1 MDRYL
6 NTVIDGRYDIK
17 QVIGTGGMSIVYK
30 AVDLRSGL
38 TVAIKIM
45 RDELSQNME
54 FRRRFMTESRAVAM
68 LSHKNIVQIFDVSVR
83 DDIQYI
89 VMEWVNGITL
99 KEYITAKGRLSEEEA
114 LHFMRQALKALAHA
128 HGKGIVHRDVKPQNI
143 MLLENGTIK
152 VTDFGIAKILTSETR
167 TMSEMAIG
175 SVHYISPEQV
185 KGERAD
191 ERSDLYSAGIM
202 FYEMLTGKVPFDAD
216 TTVSVALMQ
225 MQNEPQPLAEII
237 PDIKQ
242 GLEQIVM
249 KAVEKN
255 PNDRFSSAWE
265 MITAIDSYIENPDM
279 VFDYLTP
286 AQRREKREREEA
298 IRRKQRAQREA
309 EERRHRSV
317 QSKKTPQKTNK
328 KSYSDTNEK
337 PKTLALIVSG
347 VVTALSIVIIV
358 LAVILISDFSA
369 GNNIIGGDNPTETIA
384 PENIK
389 APLLVG
395 KYFDTLAQSSKYTVV
410 KTKEQYSDDPV
421 GMIIEQDIKEGTSIL
436 EGTVINVTVSI
447 GKNLVL
453 IPEVLNMEYRE
464 AGIMLKRDY
473 GFEYKREYEFSDTIT
488 EGYVTRCEPAEGSFV
503 EPGTTVT
510 LFVSKGKETFVMP
523 SLIGMTEDE
532 AIDYIIEKFG
542 TNPEVI
548 KVKSNEPKGTVVG
561 QSIQENETFEKR
573 QAITIEVSIGPE
585 DIMQY
590 FSSIAIPLP
599 QKDSVFLEIYV
610 DGVKEY
616 EETVFDTSS
625 AYVYTVYGAGQR
637 YVEILVDGEP
647 YATKVLTIE

>member
-99 KEYITAKGRLSEEEA
+99 KEYITAKGRLSEEES

-309 EERRHRSV
+309 EERRRRSV

-347 VVTALSIVIIV
+347 VVTALSIVIIA

-464 AGIMLKRDY
+464 AGIMLKHDY

-585 DIMQY
+585 DVMQY

-616 EETVFDTSS
+616 E
-625 AYVYTVYGAGQR
+625 
-637 YVEILVDGEP
+637 
-647 YATKVLTIE
+647 